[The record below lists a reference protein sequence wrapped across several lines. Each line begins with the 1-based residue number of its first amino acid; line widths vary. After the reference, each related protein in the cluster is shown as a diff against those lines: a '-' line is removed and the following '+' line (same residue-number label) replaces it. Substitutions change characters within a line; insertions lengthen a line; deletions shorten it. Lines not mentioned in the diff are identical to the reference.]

1 MARTIKL
8 RSSDGE
14 VFEVEEAVAME
25 SQTIKHVIE
34 DDCADGGI
42 TLYNVTSDILVK
54 VIEYCKKHVDAAVG
68 SFIKAL
74 GVVDK
79 DLESWD
85 AEFVNVDLATLVD
98 ISNAANYLNIEGLLD
113 LTTQA
118 IADNIKGKKPQEIRE
133 IFNIKNE
140 FTPEDEER
148 VREENS
154 WAFE

>member
-1 MARTIKL
+1 MAKTIKL

-25 SQTIKHVIE
+25 LETIKHVIE
-34 DDCADGGI
+34 DGCADGGI
-42 TLYNVTSDILVK
+42 TLYNVTSEILVK
-54 VIEYCKKHVDAAVG
+54 VIEYCKKHVDAAG
-68 SFIKAL
+68 SFSYAL
-74 GVVDK
+74 GIVDK

-118 IADNIKGKKPQEIRE
+118 IADNIKGKMPEEIRE
-133 IFNIKNE
+133 IFNIEND
-140 FTPEDEER
+140 FTPEDEQR
-148 VREENS
+148 VREENH